1 MNNLIISLPPT
12 PVEAQ
17 LAAQSSRHIAA
28 PLEHAPDTI
37 TLTSPQ
43 IPNAEVTLSVA
54 SLRIIA
60 AVMDQ
65 VGTGFAVS
73 ITPVNRELSTKEA
86 AEVLNVSR
94 PFVIK
99 LLDEGKRAHR
109 KIGSHRR
116 VRLEDLLEYRATMER
131 EHTNAFDELTRL
143 GQEME
148 VKK

>member
-1 MNNLIISLPPT
+1 MDNLITSLPPT

-17 LAAQSSRHIAA
+17 LAAQSSRHMSAL
-28 PLEHAPDTI
+28 LEHAPDTI

-43 IPNAEVTLSVA
+43 IPNTEITLSVA
-54 SLRIIA
+54 TLRIIA

-65 VGTGFAVS
+65 VGRGFAVS
-73 ITPVNRELSTKEA
+73 ISPVSRELSTKEA

-99 LLDEGKRAHR
+99 LLDEGKIAHR
-109 KIGSHRR
+109 KVGSHRR

-131 EHTNAFDELTRL
+131 ECADALDKLTSL

-148 VKK
+148 G

>member
-1 MNNLIISLPPT
+1 MDNLITSLPPT

-17 LAAQSSRHIAA
+17 LAAQTSRHIAA
-28 PLEHAPDTI
+28 LLEHAPDVI

-43 IPNAEVTLSVA
+43 IPNTEVTLSVA
-54 SLRIIA
+54 TLRIIA

-65 VGTGFAVS
+65 VGRGFAVS
-73 ITPVNRELSTKEA
+73 ITPINRELSTKEA
-86 AEVLNVSR
+86 ADVLNVSR

-99 LLDEGKRAHR
+99 LLDEGKIAHR
-109 KIGSHRR
+109 KVGSHRR

-131 EHTNAFDELTRL
+131 ERTNALDELTRL

-148 VKK
+148 G